1 MSASLFGSTAL
12 ATTPSFDL
20 RLPHAFEH
28 DYISE
33 SIPPTVDTK
42 QRNMPRLKIRSM
54 IVTLNHFPLSIVYR
68 IEDRVIIASFG

>member
-12 ATTPSFDL
+12 AITPSFGL

-33 SIPPTVDTK
+33 SIPPTVDTQNK
-42 QRNMPRLKIRSM
+42 GTCP
-54 IVTLNHFPLSIVYR
+54 
-68 IEDRVIIASFG
+68 D